1 MAYTIRR
8 ALFLFPVVLVLGC
21 ITPGCLGAPSE
32 ESGAISTSGQAEPAA
47 IAVQVTSPFLTVE
60 VENCTGRPLV
70 DMNVTLNAGRLT
82 YSAVVPRMETSAK
95 RVLMPNEFRGSR
107 DSAVFNPNVVSPK
120 EILITASDLGKK
132 YQVTAPWKQ

>member
-1 MAYTIRR
+1 MAYTVRR
-8 ALFLFPVVLVLGC
+8 AIVLFSVVLVLGC
-21 ITPGCLGAPSE
+21 ITPGCLGVPSE
-32 ESGAISTSGQAEPAA
+32 GGGAVSTSGQAEPAA

-60 VENCTGRPLV
+60 VENRPGLPLV

-95 RVLMPNEFRGSR
+95 RVLMPKEFRGSR

-120 EILITASDLGKK
+120 EILITASDLEGKK
-132 YQVTAPWKQ
+132 